1 MRKLKLE
8 QPYASMVICGAL
20 QTIPNLWNDI
30 NEGEKILIYADEVS
44 QQFVKE
50 PLDFKNEVH
59 RKFMNELFFGNL
71 PENTY
76 PVDKYLGYVI
86 VSSVG
91 TRTKNWPIGTDK
103 FVFVKNPHVFDLS
116 IEDFKCDIYQLDKLP
131 SHPSNPRRMER
142 KGSELIVPVGL
153 SAWQQLRDEEEYKDV
168 FVFWESYMGKIVPPV
183 FANILEPPSLDDDD
197 DIWEVHFVY
206 ENKVIKFVT
215 NYSVGWNMAGYKEN
229 GKTKGIEVF
238 QFDLDDLSPNSK
250 LGFFKKRETIR
261 TANSE
266 KKSYA
271 ESGNNSEWVHIIF
284 TPMGGM
290 TRWKRR

>member
-20 QTIPNLWNDI
+20 QTIPSRWDDI
-30 NEGEKILIYADEVS
+30 KEGEKILIYADGVS
-44 QQFVKE
+44 QQFTKE
-50 PLDFKNEVH
+50 PLDFRNEVH

-71 PENTY
+71 PEETY
-76 PVDKYLGYVI
+76 PVGKYLGYVK
-86 VSSVG
+86 VSSSG
-91 TRTKNWPIGTDK
+91 TRTKNWPTDNSK
-103 FVFVKNPHVFDLS
+103 FIFVKDPHVFEIA
-116 IEDFKCDIYQLDKLP
+116 IEDFKCDIYQLDKLS

-142 KGSELIVPVGL
+142 KGWQLIVPVGL
-153 SAWQQLRDEEEYKDV
+153 SAWQQLRSEDEYKDV

-183 FANILEPPSLDDDD
+183 FANIDDEEE
-197 DIWEVHFVY
+197 IGEVHFVY
-206 ENKVIKFVT
+206 DNKTIKFVT
-215 NYSVGWNMAGYKEN
+215 DYSVGWNMAGYKEN

-261 TANSE
+261 TAKSE

-271 ESGNNSEWVHIIF
+271 GSGNNSEWVHIIY